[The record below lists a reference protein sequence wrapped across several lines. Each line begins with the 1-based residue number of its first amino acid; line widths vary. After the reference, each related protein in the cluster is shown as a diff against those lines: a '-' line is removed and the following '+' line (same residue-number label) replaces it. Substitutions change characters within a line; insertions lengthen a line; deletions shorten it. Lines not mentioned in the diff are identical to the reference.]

1 MRKGKKK
8 ELKTVKFMLMLTPSE
23 KELIEKIADEKG
35 VSMSTAIKHY
45 YIK

>member
-8 ELKTVKFMLMLTPSE
+8 ELRSVPFMVMLTPSE
-23 KELIEKIADEKG
+23 KELIEKIAEEKG
-35 VSMSTAIKHY
+35 ISMSTAIKHY